1 MDYDD
6 VQVTSDSRGQVVFL
20 VRALVVGAFASVP
33 MALAWVH
40 LANPPQVQVTER
52 GAFLGEL
59 ELSRIVNQPG
69 WLIVVGLVAG
79 LILGFAAAAF
89 APRKPVTAL
98 AGVLIISTVAV
109 LLTGWLGHHV
119 FGPDRDLQAA
129 TVQVGDYVRSEVQG
143 GTWVAYLA
151 GPIGGLAG
159 ALLAISALW
168 PRGKVTQSWPAAPAL
183 VSEETTRSSTV

>member
-6 VQVTSDSRGQVVFL
+6 VQVTSDSPGQLAFL
-20 VRALVVGAFASVP
+20 VRALVVGVLASLP
-33 MALAWVH
+33 MALVWVQ
-40 LANPPQVQVTER
+40 LANPPQVQVTQQ

-98 AGVLIISTVAV
+98 VGVLVISTVAI
-109 LLTGWLGHHV
+109 LMTGWLGHHV
-119 FGPDRDLQAA
+119 FGPDHDQQAA

-143 GTWVAYLA
+143 GTWVAYLG

-168 PRGKVTQSWPAAPAL
+168 PRDKVTQSWPKAPAL
-183 VSEETTRSSTV
+183 VSEGTTRSSTV